1 MASEDSGRS
10 PTLPASAADTL
21 LPDSQLVATLHG
33 SRTQE
38 VLGGRYKLGA
48 KIGAGG
54 MGVVWEAE
62 DLALPRKVAVK
73 ILHPAVGDPEAGE
86 RLRREAELLAQI
98 DHPNVVSVLDF
109 GFLTADRPYVVMER
123 VRGQPLSAWIA
134 EQGRVRW
141 PQAVELAVQLCDGLG
156 RAHELGIIHRD
167 LKSSN
172 VLVIHDSHGRP
183 SAKIIDFGLAKAN
196 DVVDRVRVPTRSG
209 QVFGTPAYMAPE
221 QVRGDRIDARADIY
235 ALGIVLFEMLAGRRP
250 WSPDSV
256 VELLY
261 AQLFE
266 VAPLLRTQV
275 PELPAELE
283 AIVARCLLKVRDE
296 RYPDVHALRAELL
309 GVGTRGF
316 TVAPVSMT
324 PLSQPTMFSDV
335 PAQRLAPSRS
345 GLAWV
350 GGGLLA
356 AAGLAGAIWMT
367 TRGDVKPLPERIHE
381 PVSELPEAPVLAGPS
396 EQTPAAPQQVQPISV
411 PPVVAPV
418 VPANLSPQPP
428 DASELEPAAI
438 PPREPAAVQP
448 RRPKAPKNGR
458 SSDPTPVPATTPPTP
473 KLRPDGTFDP
483 FEP

>member
-1 MASEDSGRS
+1 MA
-10 PTLPASAADTL
+10 
-21 LPDSQLVATLHG
+21 
-33 SRTQE
+33 
-38 VLGGRYKLGA
+38 
-48 KIGAGG
+48 
-54 MGVVWEAE
+54 
-62 DLALPRKVAVK
+62 LA
-73 ILHPAVGDPEAGE
+73 
-86 RLRREAELLAQI
+86 
-98 DHPNVVSVLDF
+98 
-109 GFLTADRPYVVMER
+109 
-123 VRGQPLSAWIA
+123 
-134 EQGRVRW
+134 
-141 PQAVELAVQLCDGLG
+141 
-156 RAHELGIIHRD
+156 
-167 LKSSN
+167 
-172 VLVIHDSHGRP
+172 

-250 WSPDSV
+250 WSPESV

-275 PELPAELE
+275 AELPAELE
-283 AIVARCLLKVRDE
+283 AIVARCLLKARDE
-296 RYPDVHALRAELL
+296 RYPEVHALRAELL

-316 TVAPVSMT
+316 TVAPVIMT
-324 PLSQPTMFSDV
+324 PPSQPIMFADV

-356 AAGLAGAIWMT
+356 AAGLGGVIWMT
-367 TRGDVKPLPERIHE
+367 TRGDVKPLPR
-381 PVSELPEAPVLAGPS
+381 LPEPASEVPAAAVLAGPS
-396 EQTPAAPQQVQPISV
+396 EQTLAPPQQVQPISV
-411 PPVVAPV
+411 PPVVAPI
-418 VPANLSPQPP
+418 VPANESPQTHE
-428 DASELEPAAI
+428 ASELEPAAI